1 MSYQAVSVLR
11 FCSLSVPC

>member
-11 FCSLSVPC
+11 FCSLGVPC